1 MRPIGANPA
10 VGAPGTPCL
19 DRVGQHEPE
28 RGLDVKMDCRLLH
41 LR

>member
-1 MRPIGANPA
+1 MRPIRANPA
-10 VGAPGTPCL
+10 VWAPRTPCL

-28 RGLDVKMDCRLLH
+28 GRLNVKMDCRLLH